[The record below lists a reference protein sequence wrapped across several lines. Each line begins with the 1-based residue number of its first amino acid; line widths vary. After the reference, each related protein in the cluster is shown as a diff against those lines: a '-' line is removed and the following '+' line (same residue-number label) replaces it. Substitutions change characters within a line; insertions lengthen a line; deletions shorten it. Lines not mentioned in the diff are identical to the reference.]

1 MDACQT
7 QYKKTIN
14 VSNSIIANGSYI
26 EGEVKNCV
34 IGRNVYIGKGS
45 VIENCVILQNTVIGS
60 NVMMNHAITDKGT
73 LIDDSEEVKG
83 LRENPVVIPKKRV
96 V

>member
-1 MDACQT
+1 MHILQKT
-7 QYKKTIN
+7 FFKHVLRKKGK
-14 VSNSIIANGSYI
+14 SELFFKIIS
-26 EGEVKNCV
+26 V

>member
-1 MDACQT
+1 MPLMSRAT
-7 QYKKTIN
+7 P
-14 VSNSIIANGSYI
+14 VSYTHL
-26 EGEVKNCV
+26 
-34 IGRNVYIGKGS
+34 IGKGS

>member
-1 MDACQT
+1 MC
-7 QYKKTIN
+7 YSKKGKAELFFK
-14 VSNSIIANGSYI
+14 IIS
-26 EGEVKNCV
+26 V

>member
-1 MDACQT
+1 ML
-7 QYKKTIN
+7 
-14 VSNSIIANGSYI
+14 VNSIIANGSYI
-26 EGEVKNCV
+26 EGTVKNCV

>member
-1 MDACQT
+1 
-7 QYKKTIN
+7 
-14 VSNSIIANGSYI
+14 
-26 EGEVKNCV
+26 
-34 IGRNVYIGKGS
+34 
-45 VIENCVILQNTVIGS
+45 
-60 NVMMNHAITDKGT
+60 MMNHAITDKGT